1 MSDAPG
7 MVSAEHDRRVDY
19 VEFGAPDLSAV
30 KEFYRAVFGWQF
42 TDYGP
47 DYTSFADGRLSG
59 GFRRVEPVTP
69 GGPLVVMFA
78 TDLEHLAA
86 AVTRAG
92 GRIVQPIFSFPGGRR
107 FHFRDPAGNELAVW
121 SDRPG

>member
-1 MSDAPG
+1 
-7 MVSAEHDRRVDY
+7 
-19 VEFGAPDLSAV
+19 
-30 KEFYRAVFGWQF
+30 
-42 TDYGP
+42 
-47 DYTSFADGRLSG
+47 LSG
-59 GFRRVEPVTP
+59 GFRRVERVTS

-92 GRIVQPIFSFPGGRR
+92 GRVVQPIFSFPGGRR